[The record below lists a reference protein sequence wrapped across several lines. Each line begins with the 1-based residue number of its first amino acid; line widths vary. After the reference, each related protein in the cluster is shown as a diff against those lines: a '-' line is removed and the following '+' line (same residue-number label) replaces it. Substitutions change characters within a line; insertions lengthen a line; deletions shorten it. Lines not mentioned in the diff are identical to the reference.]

1 MATKKRTV
9 TRKTASS
16 TKTRRST
23 RNTKSIDS
31 KRKKVLPGTPN
42 ATKKDFRKTVKTAF
56 KNFKERKF
64 LFNLVVW
71 TFVFLVSLVIVDYSV
86 QYLNFHA
93 SVAVVNGE
101 RIYKSEF
108 YDKLEE
114 SYGQTIAGQLIDEV
128 LIYQEASKNN
138 IVIDD
143 ADIEKEIKSLEENYG
158 GKEILDG
165 ELENRGI
172 TRDELKT
179 QIETTLI
186 VQEIL
191 GKEIEIT
198 EEEKL
203 EFFDQYKDVLLT
215 DNDDPTYEEAEDE
228 VEEVLLEQK
237 IGQKVQPWL
246 TEIRDAANIQ
256 NNIDKPKD
264 YEFLRITKAFIYD
277 VIERAL
283 PDDSTS
289 EDN

>member
-1 MATKKRTV
+1 MATKKRKV
-9 TRKTASS
+9 TRKTASTTKARRNTRS
-16 TKTRRST
+16 TKSMA
-23 RNTKSIDS
+23 S
-31 KRKKVLPGTPN
+31 KRKKVSPRTPN
-42 ATKKDFRKTVKTAF
+42 TPKKDFGETLKTAF

-71 TFVFLVSLVIVDYSV
+71 TFVFLLSLVIVDYAV

-101 RIYKSEF
+101 RIYKSKF

-128 LIYQEASKNN
+128 LIYQEATKNN
-138 IVIDD
+138 IVIDEE
-143 ADIEKEIKSLEENYG
+143 DIEKEIASLEENYG
-158 GKEILDG
+158 GKEILDS

-198 EEEKL
+198 EEEKK
-203 EFFDQYKDVLLT
+203 EFYDQYKDVLLT
-215 DNDDPTYEEAEDE
+215 DNDDPTYEEAEDK

-264 YEFLRITKAFIYD
+264 YELFRITKSFIND
-277 VIERAL
+277 WIERSL
-283 PDDSTS
+283 PDDSKT
-289 EDN
+289 ENK